1 MRFTLVIQKPDKF
14 LENYKTK
21 IMLKIKLETSKAL
34 VDNIIDAYNK
44 EYNASITTMDIESL
58 ILDVPFIKLNGKEVS
73 WSSVYL
79 YD

>member
-1 MRFTLVIQKPDKF
+1 
-14 LENYKTK
+14 
-21 IMLKIKLETSKAL
+21 MLKIKLETSKAL

-44 EYNASITTMDIESL
+44 EYKASITTMDIESL